1 MATRIAITVMV
12 LTLVTQA
19 AVGDV
24 WDDLAGYEYGDEP
37 NDGQAVE
44 QLVQETP
51 PAEYDKPE
59 KGLIRVV
66 ASPDATETG
75 KAIAC
80 RMLQQVG
87 TEACIPAV
95 SKLLGDE
102 VLSHYARLVLERL
115 KTAKADAAMR
125 GALAGAPDK
134 VKIGL
139 LGSLAE
145 RRDAEAVPAVAE
157 LARSSDPNVAEAAIR
172 ALGAIGG
179 TRAAEILGSL
189 EPAEGV
195 VPVQMRA
202 MVDCASTLPAA
213 EAATLSEMV
222 LVGPYSPARIAALR
236 MLASANPAKAAPRI
250 AAAIR
255 GADVGLRKGAL
266 GIVAETKGEG
276 LTVAMVDLLGD
287 LPADRKA
294 ALVRALG
301 NRGDK
306 AALAPLTKLVT
317 AADEALR
324 DAAITA
330 VAKLGDAGTVRV
342 LLGMAETGDLRGRV
356 AQAVARMTAEGV
368 DEALGRAL
376 DDAGLRQAAMQAAVQ
391 RGAIAAVPG
400 LLKLIRSGEA
410 GMRKDAWAAVG
421 ALARPEHM
429 DGVMKALLAMTD
441 EAGRA
446 QAADAVRKVMGRAE
460 DPGACFET
468 IAGYYDRVP
477 DATKAVILGLGSV
490 SGDAEAL
497 KLERQALGSKNRE
510 LYGQAVRALAAWPNA
525 SAAQDLLRL
534 AKGADQKVDRLV
546 ALRGYIRIAGMKEAD
561 LADARR
567 IEMLQAAMDLADR
580 DQEKRQVV
588 SSLQQVNSVEALNM
602 LKQYLDDPALKAEAE
617 MAAANLIWD
626 LRKRHTAEVADVAER
641 LLESRNKTVR
651 EKATK
656 TMADLAKGRAYIHAW
671 VVSPVYRVKGKDGEA
686 VHKTAFPPE
695 TDDKHVEWKTLKK
708 GVGKEIIN
716 LESGVGREE
725 QCCVY
730 VKTTLLAPSAQPVR
744 LGLGSDDGIKVWV
757 NGKRVHENWVTRGV
771 SPAQDVVTADLEK
784 GKNVLLL
791 KITNEGTN
799 WAFSCRVSQP
809 NGMPVKGLKARAE

>member
-1 MATRIAITVMV
+1 MITRIAITVMA
-12 LTLVTQA
+12 LGLVTQA

-24 WDDLAGYEYGDEP
+24 WDDLAGYEYGDDP

-44 QLVQETP
+44 QLVQDTP
-51 PAEYDKPE
+51 PAEYGKLE

-66 ASPDATETG
+66 ASDDATEAG

-125 GALAGAPDK
+125 DALPQAPDK

-139 LGSLAE
+139 LNSLGE
-145 RRDAEAVPAVAE
+145 RRDAEAVPAVAR

-189 EPAEGV
+189 KPDDVLVPAHM
-195 VPVQMRA
+195 QA
-202 MVDCASTLPAA
+202 MVDCASTLPVA
-213 EAATLSEMV
+213 EAAALSEMV

-236 MLASANPAKAAPRI
+236 ALATANPAQ
-250 AAAIR
+250 AAAR
-255 GADVGLRKGAL
+255 VADAIKGDDAMFRKGAL

-276 LTVAMVDLLGD
+276 LTVAMVDLLDD
-287 LPADRKA
+287 LAADRKA

-301 NRGDK
+301 TRGDK

-317 AADEALR
+317 RADEAVR

-330 VAKLGDAGTVRV
+330 VAKLGDADTVRV
-342 LLGMAETGDLRGRV
+342 LLGMADTGDLRGRV
-356 AQAVARMTAEGV
+356 AQAIARMTAEGV
-368 DEALGRAL
+368 DEALARAL
-376 DDAGLRQAAMQAAVQ
+376 DDAGLRQAAMQAAVE
-391 RGAIAAVPG
+391 RGATAAVPG
-400 LLKLIRSGEA
+400 LLKLIRSGDA

-421 ALARPEHM
+421 TLARAEHM

-446 QAADAVRKVMGRAE
+446 QAADALRKVIGRAE
-460 DPGACFET
+460 NPGACFET
-468 IAGYYDRVP
+468 IAGYYARVP

-490 SGDAEAL
+490 SGDAAAL
-497 KLERQALGSKNRE
+497 KLERQALASTNRD

-534 AKGADQKVDRLV
+534 AKGAEQKVDRLV
-546 ALRGYIRIAGMKEAD
+546 ALRGYIRIAGLKEAGLSD
-561 LADARR
+561 KRR
-567 IEMLQAAMDLADR
+567 IEMLQTAMDLADR
-580 DQEKRQVV
+580 AQEKKQAV
-588 SSLQQVNSVEALNM
+588 SSLRQVNSIEALTM
-602 LKQYLDDPALKAEAE
+602 LKQYMDDPALKAEAE

-626 LRKRHTAEVADVAER
+626 LRKRHTAEVADIAQR
-641 LLESRNKTVR
+641 LLESENKTVR
-651 EKATK
+651 EKASR
-656 TMADLAKGRAYIHAW
+656 TMADLSKGRAYIRAW
-671 VVSPVYRVKGKDGEA
+671 VVSPVYREKGKDGEA
-686 VHKTAFPPE
+686 IHKTAFPPE
-695 TDDKHVEWKTLKK
+695 KDAADVQWKPLKK
-708 GVGKEIIN
+708 GVGRESIN
-716 LESGVGREE
+716 LEQGVGREE

-730 VKTTLLAPSAQPVR
+730 VRTTLTAPSAQPVR